1 MCWSMNLRN
10 RRRKLDNFRKIGLV
24 STGLAITVCAF
35 GVIASVLGQGDMA
48 ATMILVSLMIVI
60 LLIPVCTQ
68 QLLKNAE
75 TEERKSNEETRK
87 LFELVSGLQTGLD
100 TGISNSAG
108 IQTEIR
114 RLVKAQHDELI
125 AVRHRLGV
133 LEQQIGNS
141 SSALE
146 AFRKEIKNSL
156 RDSERR
162 IAKGTPKEF
171 EVKRA
176 HERVE
181 AAERRILGAL
191 ETHSYDQGVIQ
202 SEQKNLMSTLAETL
216 GRFPN
221 STNSFPNDLTA
232 LTPNR
237 WRGPDP
243 HQVQAIVT
251 KISRHVTDTVRDSTR
266 QMEALVHLSSHFSD
280 KKLPMPS
287 TGGFA
292 LDPQALAHL
301 ISLVTERRPQRIL
314 ELGSGTSTIW
324 LGYLCRSLGSKLITL
339 DHLEEYLELTR
350 TAVDRHHLNAQVECR
365 LAPLEELEYE
375 STFYRW
381 YSPKA
386 FAGLSEIDMV
396 VIDGPPASTGKKAR
410 YPALPYII
418 DILAA
423 NATVVLDDAHRED
436 ERAIIESWQEVFTE
450 FTEIEHGTSR
460 LGILERRISS

>member
-1 MCWSMNLRN
+1 M
-10 RRRKLDNFRKIGLV
+10 DNFRKIGLV
-24 STGLAITVCAF
+24 SAGLAITVCAF
-35 GVIASVLGQGDMA
+35 GVIASVLDRGNLA
-48 ATMILVSLMIVI
+48 ATMLFVSLMIVI
-60 LLIPVCTQ
+60 SLISICTQ
-68 QLLKNAE
+68 QLLKNGE
-75 TEERKSNEETRK
+75 TEEHKSKDERRQ
-87 LFELVSGLQTGLD
+87 LFELVSGLQTRLD
-100 TGISNSAG
+100 TGISNNVG

-133 LEQQIGNS
+133 IEQQIGNS

-146 AFRKEIKNSL
+146 TFRKETKNSL

-202 SEQKNLMSTLAETL
+202 SEQKDLMSTLTKTL

-221 STNSFPNDLTA
+221 STKSLPNDSTGLA
-232 LTPNR
+232 LNR
-237 WRGPDP
+237 WQGSDP
-243 HQVQAIVT
+243 HQIQAIVT
-251 KISRHVTDTVRDSTR
+251 KISSHVTNTVRDSTR
-266 QMEALVHLSSHFSD
+266 QMEALLHLSSHFSD

-301 ISLVTERRPQRIL
+301 ISLVKERRPQRIL

-324 LGYLCRSLGSKLITL
+324 LGYLCRSLGSKLVTL
-339 DHLEEYLELTR
+339 DHLEEYLDLTR

-365 LAPLEELEYE
+365 LAPLEKLECE
-375 STFYRW
+375 STFYHW
-381 YSPKA
+381 YSPEA
-386 FAGLSEIDMV
+386 FTGLSEIDMV
-396 VIDGPPASTGKKAR
+396 LIDGPPASTGKKAR
-410 YPALPYII
+410 YPALPNII
-418 DILAA
+418 DILAT

-436 ERAIIESWQEVFTE
+436 ERAIIESWQEQFIE

-460 LGILERRISS
+460 LGVLERRMPS